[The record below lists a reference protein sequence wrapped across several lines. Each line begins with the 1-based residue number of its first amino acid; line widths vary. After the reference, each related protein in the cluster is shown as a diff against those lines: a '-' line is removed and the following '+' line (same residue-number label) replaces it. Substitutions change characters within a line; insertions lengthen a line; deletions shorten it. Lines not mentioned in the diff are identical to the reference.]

1 MLVELRIVNF
11 ALIEQLHIEFQPGF
25 TVLTGET
32 GAGKS
37 LLIDAIGLLVGGR
50 ASTELIR
57 SGEDEAQLEA
67 SFHLP
72 SLHPLLQHLRAQDL
86 IGPKDRDL
94 ILRRV
99 LSRSGRH
106 RAYING
112 SLCPLRVLEE
122 LGGTLVDIHGQH
134 EQQSLLAPAKQLDA
148 VDGFGVVLPLRE
160 RYEEAYQEWNELV
173 AEIEAHDRA
182 GANRDRIEEMLR
194 FQVQE
199 IEQAELQGD
208 EEAALQTER
217 QRLVH
222 AHRLRELAGEAYS
235 ELQADEQGL
244 LVGLGRVDR
253 LLVELGQTDPAMHDC
268 ERQAQDALIQLKDL
282 SSRLRDY
289 ADQLEADPDRQGKV
303 EDRLDLIQRLKKKYG
318 GSIEAVLVT
327 RARVRAE
334 LNAMEAHENRGA
346 ELERRRQ
353 AVLGLLSDLAKQ
365 LTKKRCEAAKRL
377 TGLVNDELA
386 AVKME
391 QTAFDI
397 VVTSGNGPDAFGPA
411 GHDRVEFLLSSNV
424 GEPLRPLGRIAS
436 GGELSRIM
444 LALKTVLAE
453 TDRVPVLVFDEID
466 TGVGGAVAA
475 AMGTRLRK
483 LGAFHQVF
491 CITHLPQVAS
501 QAEHHLLVEK
511 DRGSKRTTTSVKPL
525 KGIGREEEI
534 ARMLGGATIT
544 KKVRETAAELI
555 AGAKGKR

>member
-1 MLVELRIVNF
+1 MLAELRIVNF
-11 ALIEQLHIEFQPGF
+11 ALIEQLHIEFGPGF

-50 ASTELIR
+50 AATDLIR

-67 SFHLP
+67 FFHLP
-72 SLHPLLQHLRAQDL
+72 APHPLLRQLRTQDL

-112 SLCPLRVLEE
+112 NICPLRVLEE

-148 VDGFGVVLPLRE
+148 VDGFGAVMPLLE
-160 RYEEAYQEWNELV
+160 RYEEAYQEWNELA
-173 AEIEAHDRA
+173 AEIEAHHRA

-199 IEQAELQGD
+199 IEQAQLQGD
-208 EEAALQTER
+208 EEAALQMER

-235 ELQADEQGL
+235 ELQAEEQGV
-244 LVGLGRVDR
+244 LVGLGRVNR
-253 LLVELGQTDPAMHDC
+253 LLVELGRTDSGMHDC
-268 ERQAQDALIQLKDL
+268 ERQAQDALIQVKDL
-282 SSRLRDY
+282 SGRLRDY

-318 GSIEAVLVT
+318 GSIDAVLAT
-327 RARVRAE
+327 GARVRAE
-334 LNAMEAHENRGA
+334 LNAMEAYEYRSG
-346 ELERRRQ
+346 ELEGKRQ
-353 AVLGLLSDLAKQ
+353 AALGRLSDVAQQ

-377 TGLVNDELA
+377 RGLVTDELA

-397 VVTSGNGPDAFGPA
+397 VVTSGYGPDAFGPS

-444 LALKTVLAE
+444 LALKTGLAE

-501 QAEHHLLVEK
+501 QADHHLLVEK
-511 DRGSKRTTTSVKPL
+511 GRGDRRTTTSVKSL
-525 KGIGREEEI
+525 DGIGREEEI